1 VATAFIDR
9 APSQFRVVISPMV
22 IRGVQR
28 GKYCG
33 QIFIESSGC
42 RNRPGPDMNGRQALS
57 TKAGN
62 IGGHYMQVSKWL
74 GHYTFVVTLS
84 IYAD

>member
-1 VATAFIDR
+1 
-9 APSQFRVVISPMV
+9 
-22 IRGVQR
+22 
-28 GKYCG
+28 
-33 QIFIESSGC
+33 
-42 RNRPGPDMNGRQALS
+42 MNGRQALS